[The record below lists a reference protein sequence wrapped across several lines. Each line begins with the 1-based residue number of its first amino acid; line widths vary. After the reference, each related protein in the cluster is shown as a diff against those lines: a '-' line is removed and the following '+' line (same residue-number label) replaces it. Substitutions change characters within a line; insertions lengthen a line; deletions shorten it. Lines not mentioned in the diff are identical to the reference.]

1 MLVVRLE
8 GEWGVN
14 EVRRQLES
22 QDNRN
27 KYPSEGLAPSTRT
40 LALEEC
46 QYLCTA
52 KVGIQIFR
60 GETGSFLHLRNPYIR
75 K

>member
-27 KYPSEGLAPSTRT
+27 SLSEKWLSTRT
-40 LALEEC
+40 LGLEEC
-46 QYLCTA
+46 QYLCTSSRS
-52 KVGIQIFR
+52 V
-60 GETGSFLHLRNPYIR
+60 SFSKCARTL
-75 K
+75 